1 MLKVTLLGTGGM
13 MPLKTRAL
21 ASAMLSSEGRSLLI
35 DCGEGTQVQI
45 RECGLTFKPID
56 GLLITHFHGDHVSG
70 LPGLLLSMGNQG
82 REAPLTIAGPLG
94 VKRVVDCLR
103 VIAPGLPFAIEFE
116 EIDPAAPHAFKCA
129 GLDIEPFALKHGMP
143 CLGYAVSLKRAGRF
157 MPERA
162 NELGVPLKL
171 WSVLQRQPS
180 AELDGRVYTSD
191 MVLTPPRRGISVVYA
206 TDTRPVPAIAR
217 MANDCDLLICEGMY
231 GDPEK
236 LPRAKEAGH
245 MMMGEAARIA
255 AEAHAHRMWFTHYS
269 PAMPDPETWLDSVR
283 AIFPAAEL
291 GRDCMS
297 IDLPFVGD

>member
-13 MPLKTRAL
+13 MPLRTRAL
-21 ASAMLSSEGRSLLI
+21 ASAMLSYDGHNILI

-56 GLLITHFHGDHVSG
+56 ALLITHFHGDHVSG

-82 REAPLTIAGPLG
+82 REAPLLIAGPTG
-94 VKRVVDCLR
+94 VRRVVDCLR

-116 EIDPAAPHAFKCA
+116 EIDPAAPHSFRCA
-129 GLDIEPFALKHGMP
+129 GLDIEPFALRHGMP
-143 CLGYAVSLKRAGRF
+143 CLGYKVNLKRAGRF
-157 MPERA
+157 LPERA
-162 NELGVPLKL
+162 RELGVPMKL
-171 WSVLQRQPS
+171 WSVLQKQPA

-206 TDTRPVPAIAR
+206 TDTRPAPAIER
-217 MANDCDLLICEGMY
+217 MARDCDLMICEGMY

-245 MMMGEAARIA
+245 MMMCEGARIA
-255 AEAHAHRMWFTHYS
+255 AAAGARRMWFTHYS
-269 PAMPDPETWLDSVR
+269 PAMPDPETWLSSAL
-283 AIFPAAEL
+283 AIFPRAEL
-291 GRDCMS
+291 GYDGLS
-297 IDLPFVGD
+297 IDLPFTDE